1 MHAAR
6 QAAAAFSASVF
17 TTFSTE
23 QYLCNEERERERERE
38 RIQID
43 LGLKRSQLHVGSF
56 IILEM
61 TTSEAN

>member
-23 QYLCNEERERERERE
+23 QYLCNEERERER
-38 RIQID
+38 IQID